1 MNKFRN
7 LIVLGPLIYLVHH
20 FEEHIIF
27 NFREWRLSY
36 FADNNALSTEEVL
49 IRLAVVLLLA
59 IYIHLIKKNKA
70 SAHIVLFFL
79 MTTQVVN
86 ACFHVFFSFYF
97 QDFSPGAITGVLLYL
112 PVNYLIFKAALREG
126 YLNGMR
132 EVVGLFLIG
141 STTFALFEIIGPIVM
156 QGAVLLSVVY
166 YFAVSSYDKKQTTK
180 I

>member
-59 IYIHLIKKNKA
+59 IYIHLIKQNKA
-70 SAHIVLFFL
+70 SARIVLFFL

-132 EVVGLFLIG
+132 EVCGLFLIG
-141 STTFALFEIIGPIVM
+141 ATTFALFEIIGPMVM

-166 YFAVSSYDKKQTTK
+166 YFAVSSYDKKQTNK

>member
-1 MNKFRN
+1 VNKFRN

-27 NFREWRLSY
+27 NFREWRLNY

-59 IYIHLIKKNKA
+59 IYIHLIKQNKA

-132 EVVGLFLIG
+132 EVFGLFLIG
-141 STTFALFEIIGPIVM
+141 ATTFALFEIIGPIVM

-166 YFAVSSYDKKQTTK
+166 YFSVSSYDKKQTNK

>member
-36 FADNNALSTEEVL
+36 FADNNSLSTEEVL
-49 IRLAVVLLLA
+49 IRLAVVLLIA
-59 IYIHLIKKNKA
+59 IYIHLIKQNKA

-79 MTTQVVN
+79 MTTQVIN
-86 ACFHVFFSFYF
+86 ACFHIFFSFYF
-97 QDFSPGAITGVLLYL
+97 QDFSPGVITGVLLYL
-112 PVNYLIFKAALREG
+112 PVNYLILSAAIKEG
-126 YLNGMR
+126 YIGGIKEIIYLF
-132 EVVGLFLIG
+132 VIGLATFTVFELIG
-141 STTFALFEIIGPIVM
+141 PVVM
-156 QGAVLLSVVY
+156 PGAILLSAVY
-166 YFAVSSYDKKQTTK
+166 YLVLSSYDKKQINK

>member
-36 FADNNALSTEEVL
+36 FADNNSLSTEEVL
-49 IRLAVVLLLA
+49 IRLAVVLLIA
-59 IYIHLIKKNKA
+59 IYIHLIKQNKA

-112 PVNYLIFKAALREG
+112 PVNYLIVKAALREG
-126 YLNGMR
+126 YLNSMK
-132 EVVGLFLIG
+132 EVIGLFIIG
-141 STTFALFEIIGPIVM
+141 ASTFALFEMLGPIVM
-156 QGAVLLSVVY
+156 LGAVLLSMVY
-166 YFAVSSYDKKQTTK
+166 YFAMLHYKHV
-180 I
+180 

>member
-36 FADNNALSTEEVL
+36 FADNNSLSTEEVL
-49 IRLAVVLLLA
+49 IRLAVVLLIA
-59 IYIHLIKKNKA
+59 IYIHLIKQTKA

-112 PVNYLIFKAALREG
+112 PINYLIVKAALREG
-126 YLNGMR
+126 YLNSMK
-132 EVVGLFLIG
+132 EVIGLFIIG
-141 STTFALFEIIGPIVM
+141 ASTFALFEMLGPIVM
-156 QGAVLLSVVY
+156 LGAVLLSMVY
-166 YFAVSSYDKKQTTK
+166 YFAMLHYKHV
-180 I
+180 

>member
-59 IYIHLIKKNKA
+59 IYIHLIKQNKA

-132 EVVGLFLIG
+132 EVCGLFLIG
-141 STTFALFEIIGPIVM
+141 ATIFALFEIIGPMVM

-166 YFAVSSYDKKQTTK
+166 YFAVSSYDKKQTNK

>member
-27 NFREWRLSY
+27 NFREWRLNY

-59 IYIHLIKKNKA
+59 IYIHLIKQNKA

-141 STTFALFEIIGPIVM
+141 ATTCALFEAIGPIVM
-156 QGAVLLSVVY
+156 QGTVLLSVVY
-166 YFAVSSYDKKQTTK
+166 YFAVLQYRHV
-180 I
+180 

>member
-27 NFREWRLSY
+27 NFREWRLNY

-59 IYIHLIKKNKA
+59 IYIHLIKQNKA

-132 EVVGLFLIG
+132 EVFGLFLIG
-141 STTFALFEIIGPIVM
+141 ATTFALFEIIGPIVM

-166 YFAVSSYDKKQTTK
+166 YFSVSSYDKKQTNK

>member
-49 IRLAVVLLLA
+49 IRLAVVLLIA
-59 IYIHLIKKNKA
+59 IYIHLIKQNKA

-79 MTTQVVN
+79 MTTQVIN
-86 ACFHVFFSFYF
+86 ACFHIFFSFYF

-126 YLNGMR
+126 YLKSMK
-132 EVVGLFLIG
+132 EIIGLFIIG
-141 STTFALFEIIGPIVM
+141 ASTFALFEMLGPIVM
-156 QGAVLLSVVY
+156 LGAVLLSVVY
-166 YFAVSSYDKKQTTK
+166 YFAMLHYKHV
-180 I
+180 

>member
-7 LIVLGPLIYLVHH
+7 LIVLGPLIYLIHH

-49 IRLAVVLLLA
+49 IRLAVVLLIA
-59 IYIHLIKKNKA
+59 IYIHLIKQNKA

-112 PVNYLIFKAALREG
+112 PVNYLIFKAALRER
-126 YLNGMR
+126 YLNGMG

-141 STTFALFEIIGPIVM
+141 ATTFALFEIIGPIVM

-166 YFAVSSYDKKQTTK
+166 YFAVNSYDKKQTNK

>member
-27 NFREWRLSY
+27 NFREWRLNY

-59 IYIHLIKKNKA
+59 IYIHLIKQNKA

-132 EVVGLFLIG
+132 EVFGLFLIG
-141 STTFALFEIIGPIVM
+141 ATTFALFEAIGPIVM

-166 YFAVSSYDKKQTTK
+166 YFSVSSYDKKQTNK

>member
-27 NFREWRLSY
+27 NFREWRLNY

-59 IYIHLIKKNKA
+59 IYIHLIKQNKA

-141 STTFALFEIIGPIVM
+141 ATTFALFEAIGPIVM
-156 QGAVLLSVVY
+156 QGTVLLSVVY
-166 YFAVSSYDKKQTTK
+166 YFAVSSYDKKQTNK

>member
-59 IYIHLIKKNKA
+59 IYIHLIKQNKA

-132 EVVGLFLIG
+132 EVCGLFLIG
-141 STTFALFEIIGPIVM
+141 ATTFALFEIIGPIVM

-166 YFAVSSYDKKQTTK
+166 YFAVSSYDKKQTNK

>member
-49 IRLAVVLLLA
+49 IRLAVVLLIA
-59 IYIHLIKKNKA
+59 IYIHLIKQNKA

-79 MTTQVVN
+79 MATQVVN

-132 EVVGLFLIG
+132 EVFGLFLVG
-141 STTFALFEIIGPIVM
+141 ATTFALFEIIGPMVM

-166 YFAVSSYDKKQTTK
+166 YFAVNSYDKKLTNK

>member
-59 IYIHLIKKNKA
+59 IYIHLIKQNKA

-132 EVVGLFLIG
+132 EVCGLFLIG
-141 STTFALFEIIGPIVM
+141 ATTFALFEIIGPMVM

-166 YFAVSSYDKKQTTK
+166 YFAVSSYDKKQTNK

>member
-27 NFREWRLSY
+27 NFREWRLNY

-59 IYIHLIKKNKA
+59 IYIHLIKQNKA

-141 STTFALFEIIGPIVM
+141 ATTFALFEIIGPIVM

-166 YFAVSSYDKKQTTK
+166 YFSVSSYDKKQTNK

>member
-59 IYIHLIKKNKA
+59 IYIHLIKQNKA

-132 EVVGLFLIG
+132 EVVGVFLIG
-141 STTFALFEIIGPIVM
+141 TTTFALFEAIGPIVM

-166 YFAVSSYDKKQTTK
+166 YFAVSSYDKKQTNK